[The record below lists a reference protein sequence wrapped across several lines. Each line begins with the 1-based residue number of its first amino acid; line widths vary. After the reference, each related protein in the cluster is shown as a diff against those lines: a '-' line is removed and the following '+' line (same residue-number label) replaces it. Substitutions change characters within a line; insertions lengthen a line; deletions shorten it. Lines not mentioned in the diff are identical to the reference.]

1 MKIKECFEPIIA
13 IGIVVGL
20 IIGAITYFA
29 TAEDLKVTQLRLE
42 QKIQF
47 DRMSDT
53 KRIMQEIKMENKGK
67 SIEKWS
73 TADQKIYK
81 ELELQLE
88 KTQEELKIKK

>member
-1 MKIKECFEPIIA
+1 MKIKDCLEPIIA
-13 IGIVVGL
+13 IGVAVGL
-20 IIGAITYFA
+20 ILGAITYFA
-29 TAEDLKVTQLRLE
+29 TAEDMKFVQNRLE

-67 SIEKWS
+67 PIDKWS
-73 TADQKIYK
+73 AADQKIYK